1 MKTKIRTLVILS
13 VLGLIGLNSTA
24 ATNRFEVSNIT
35 EIALLNE
42 NEETS
47 ATIDFRKEAQQIS
60 KWVADQQE
68 ARLMQKLAV
77 DGISVASESTVK
89 SNNESGV
96 DYRAEAQAI
105 TKLIADQVETKA
117 TLKILN

>member
-24 ATNRFEVSNIT
+24 ATNRFEVSNNT
-35 EIALLNE
+35 EVALLNE

-77 DGISVASESTVK
+77 NGISVASETTVK

-105 TKLIADQVETKA
+105 TKQIADQVETKA